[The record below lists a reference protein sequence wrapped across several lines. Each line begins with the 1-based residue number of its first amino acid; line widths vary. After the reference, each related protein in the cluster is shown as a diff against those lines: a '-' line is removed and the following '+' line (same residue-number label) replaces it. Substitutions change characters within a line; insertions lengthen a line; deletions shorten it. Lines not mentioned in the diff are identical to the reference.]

1 LEQLAAR
8 ALGAVQPFE
17 APRRRSPPAASHVLT
32 LEITDPEV
40 LAELRRHTEGADRE
54 RYAQAALRVGVLA
67 LRAASGQV
75 DAGAI
80 HDAGAAL
87 VTEVRDLLSAR
98 AAEVTER
105 ISASLA
111 QFLDPQSGA
120 LPQRLQSLLQQDG
133 ELSRLLSAHVGADD
147 SMLARSLAAHLGEGS
162 AIFKLLS
169 PTDAGG
175 LRMQLAKT
183 VEEALAEQRTL
194 ILREFSLDQKGS
206 ALSRLVA
213 EFSLDDDASALS
225 RLSKMLAATSAQIG
239 KNLTLDD
246 EGSAL
251 ARLRRELLVTI
262 EQLTKSNVE
271 FQSQVRETLARLDA
285 RKREEARTPTHGIAF
300 EERLGALLAGEA
312 QRLGDLYEATGDT
325 TGAIKQ
331 CRKGDYVVE
340 LGAESV
346 AAHARVVW
354 EAKEK
359 QSYSLR
365 AALDEIGEA
374 RRNRQAQ
381 VGVFVFSRKTA
392 PEGVETLQRHGVDIV
407 VVWDSEDPQSDMVLR
422 AAYSLARALSVRER
436 RSDQASQ
443 AVAEIERAARSVERQ
458 IGYLDDV
465 RKWAE
470 TVKGHGEKIAER
482 SGKMAE
488 ELRRDV
494 ERLDSHV
501 ASVRT
506 AGDSA

>member
-1 LEQLAAR
+1 
-8 ALGAVQPFE
+8 
-17 APRRRSPPAASHVLT
+17 
-32 LEITDPEV
+32 
-40 LAELRRHTEGADRE
+40 
-54 RYAQAALRVGVLA
+54 
-67 LRAASGQV
+67 
-75 DAGAI
+75 
-80 HDAGAAL
+80 
-87 VTEVRDLLSAR
+87 
-98 AAEVTER
+98 
-105 ISASLA
+105 
-111 QFLDPQSGA
+111 
-120 LPQRLQSLLQQDG
+120 
-133 ELSRLLSAHVGADD
+133 
-147 SMLARSLAAHLGEGS
+147 
-162 AIFKLLS
+162 
-169 PTDAGG
+169 
-175 LRMQLAKT
+175 
-183 VEEALAEQRTL
+183 
-194 ILREFSLDQKGS
+194 
-206 ALSRLVA
+206 
-213 EFSLDDDASALS
+213 
-225 RLSKMLAATSAQIG
+225 MLAATSAQIG

-271 FQSQVRETLARLDA
+271 FQVQVRETLARLDA
-285 RKREEARTPTHGIAF
+285 RKREEARTPTHGVAF
-300 EERLGALLAGEA
+300 EERLGALLAAEA

-325 TGAIKQ
+325 TGVIKQ
-331 CRKGDYVVE
+331 CRKGDHVVE

-359 QSYSLR
+359 QSYTLR
-365 AALDEIGEA
+365 AALDEIAEA

-392 PEGVETLQRHGVDIV
+392 PEGVETLQRHGADIV
-407 VVWDSEDPQSDMVLR
+407 VVWDAEDSQSDLVLR
-422 AAYSLARALSVRER
+422 AAYSLARALAVRER

-482 SGKMAE
+482 STKMAE
-488 ELRRDV
+488 ELGRDV

-506 AGDSA
+506 ASDPA